1 MKPTGK
7 ELKIMQRMQPGVQ
20 TLNGFL
26 GDDTRPLNEII
37 QDDTIVLD
45 RLGRTKEEVAKR
57 MEKLTQASWD
67 SYLEGILV
75 EGKYQVQ
82 TEVYRG
88 RMPCPFGHPGIYR
101 KAVTTLTN
109 QGNGI
114 TVVWTSLSMHMI
126 GAHGFFEGRGSAY
139 RLEPET
145 LVKALFD

>member
-7 ELKIMQRMQPGVQ
+7 ELKTMQRMQPGVQ
-20 TLNGFL
+20 TLSGFL

-37 QDDTIVLD
+37 QDDSVVLD
-45 RLGRTKEEVAKR
+45 KLGRSREEIAKR
-57 MEKLTQASWD
+57 MESLTQASWD

-109 QGNGI
+109 QENGI
-114 TVVWTSLSMHMI
+114 TVLWHSLSMHI
-126 GAHGFFEGRGSAY
+126 IDTHCNF
-139 RLEPET
+139 
-145 LVKALFD
+145 